1 MRYKRHLKTLKDYF
15 AEKKNKAYILCRA
28 SLIEKEESNSYF
40 LGLER
45 EKKKTSY
52 IMQLQKSKAI
62 VMFLVTIDIM
72 EFLFSFYNSLIHW

>member
-45 EKKKTSY
+45 EKKKNKLYNAITKVKGNRDVFSY
-52 IMQLQKSKAI
+52 
-62 VMFLVTIDIM
+62 
-72 EFLFSFYNSLIHW
+72 N